1 MTPIHYQQGFP
12 RAGAHGAGDGWLAAV
27 CDNRLLLVQSPPASD
42 AGTRADALWADALWA
57 SINSAHGI
65 QAVLDELTRGG
76 MSATPSFALAEW
88 ESGLGSV
95 PATVRAIIRGDVRLV
110 VRAAEGTVAK
120 DASGVST
127 WLEHEYP
134 RVVGFDVE
142 VSKAKNKAG
151 DASLLPPLPLV
162 AGMAWVSAVTVGKSD
177 IDAKAVAQPN
187 VAAQP
192 AGGPAID
199 PTATAAATPAAV
211 ELPDATPAKSPE
223 EPSAPAA
230 PSAWIDPEAT
240 VAELTVSPE
249 AALLSAGPSASQT
262 DVAADGSYD
271 YLFGETVFRTVE
283 DAAVRE
289 EDGPP
294 SDPAAPAASPDASV
308 AGQFDAGDH
317 DGHTIASSDIAKL
330 RAGRKARAAS
340 AASAAAPPVGPNLYL
355 ELANGSREPLSQPI
369 LVGRAPSVS
378 KVSGGQI
385 PRLLTIA
392 GPDQDISRN
401 HAQFAVAGGTVVVTD
416 LHSRNGTLVVLPGRP
431 PQQLRQGEPTSV
443 IVGTIVDLGGGVTF
457 TVCEE

>member
-1 MTPIHYQQGFP
+1 MTRIHYQQNP
-12 RAGAHGAGDGWLAAV
+12 ARTGASGAGEGWLAAV
-27 CDNRLLLVQSPPASD
+27 CDNRLLLVQSPRASD
-42 AGTRADALWADALWA
+42 SGAWAGALWS
-57 SINSAHGI
+57 SINSPHGI
-65 QAVLDELTRGG
+65 QAVLDDLTRGG
-76 MSATPSFALAEW
+76 MSATPPFALVEW
-88 ESGLGSV
+88 GSDLGSS

-110 VRAAEGTVAK
+110 ARTAEGTVTK

-134 RVVGFDVE
+134 QVIGFDVE
-142 VSKAKNKAG
+142 VSEGEGTAG
-151 DASLLPPLPLV
+151 EASSLPPLPLV
-162 AGMAWVSAVTVGKSD
+162 AGMAWASAVTVGGSD
-177 IDAKAVAQPN
+177 ADAKAVAEPN
-187 VAAQP
+187 AVAQP
-192 AGGPAID
+192 EDAPSIE
-199 PTATAAATPAAV
+199 PATPAAAA
-211 ELPDATPAKSPE
+211 ELPDAASAKAPE
-223 EPSAPAA
+223 ESPAPIES
-230 PSAWIDPEAT
+230 PAWIDPEAT
-240 VAELTVSPE
+240 VAELTVSP
-249 AALLSAGPSASQT
+249 AAPPSPAASSASQT
-262 DVAADGSYD
+262 DVAGDGSYD

-289 EDGPP
+289 EGGPS
-294 SDPAAPAASPDASV
+294 SDPAAPVAGQGGSV
-308 AGQFDAGDH
+308 AAQFDAGDH

-340 AASAAAPPVGPNLYL
+340 AAAAVTPPAGPNLYL
-355 ELANGSREPLSQPI
+355 ELANGSREPLTQPI

-416 LHSRNGTLVVLPGRP
+416 LHSRNGTMVILPGRP